1 MYHDS
6 GRGLHWTP
14 TICPGDVVVLNLRS
28 KNCEQA
34 IKGSLVN
41 VTKIKLLH
49 RSDVSASDLSPFPK
63 SMEQYQELKQFVA
76 KQATLTECVEMDK
89 GKFFCFVP
97 THEWFVNSKDFETTN
112 CFTLSNGVEA
122 YELPWKLVTEVI
134 QCGPVLE
141 CYKRAR
147 KVLELIV
154 ASGSVRVVV
163 SMPGDVLFSDK
174 DKPRVLDFN
183 VDYSKFL
190 CLDNMRTLER
200 HGEIESDKIHGVFKS
215 VTAEDGEAY
224 KVAVGELKNNK
235 VVVQDE
241 MRNMIVSVDT
251 RKVIGTVAEWQ
262 EQLKTDF
269 PIGGCVRCR
278 SRSCRRRARATKC
291 PSAQRPE
298 MISISRSGWGRTS
311 TTMTCRAM
319 CMCGGSRS

>member
-1 MYHDS
+1 M
-6 GRGLHWTP
+6 
-14 TICPGDVVVLNLRS
+14 
-28 KNCEQA
+28 
-34 IKGSLVN
+34 N

-262 EQLKTDF
+262 EQLKTEF
-269 PIGGCVRCR
+269 PIGGLRTMPISLMPPPGESYKMSFCSKARDDFDIAQWLGPDQHYKDVSCHVHVWWQPVVSGGGGGACGKR
-278 SRSCRRRARATKC
+278 SRE
-291 PSAQRPE
+291 E
-298 MISISRSGWGRTS
+298 MSDEEP
-311 TTMTCRAM
+311 
-319 CMCGGSRS
+319 